1 MGIKQTSGH
10 YVIKA
15 LQLTQ
20 VFDKIWFLVLICE
33 IVLSLN
39 TNIIIL

>member
-20 VFDKIWFLVLICE
+20 VLSIFDFWFLYVK
-33 IVLSLN
+33 
-39 TNIIIL
+39 